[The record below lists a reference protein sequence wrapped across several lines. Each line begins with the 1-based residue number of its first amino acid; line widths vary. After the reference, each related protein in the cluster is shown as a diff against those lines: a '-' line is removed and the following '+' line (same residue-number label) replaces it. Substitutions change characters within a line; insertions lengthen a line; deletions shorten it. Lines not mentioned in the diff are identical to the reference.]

1 MNLIIKLILEYQREK
16 SDNVFEHLVFLLKDK
31 IGYFLRNVPDDDK
44 DDVRQEMLIGLY
56 QLTLRFNFGLVFLD
70 KSRFTEENLR
80 KMTEKNFRNADE
92 VMKQELLRLF
102 LKKYGS
108 DLFLS
113 AFHDPEAREK
123 WLYEYWMFC
132 NEIQFIGYLNRV
144 FGGKVS
150 DYFRK
155 RRREINSDV
164 RLYFDAFSS
173 ETRLYP
179 HARILSDEDVGF
191 LKRFIRN
198 GRVLSETE
206 VGKQLGITQQAVN
219 KRKKRIAV
227 KYKIKTKQR

>member
-132 NEIQFIGYLNRV
+132 NEI
-144 FGGKVS
+144 
-150 DYFRK
+150 
-155 RRREINSDV
+155 
-164 RLYFDAFSS
+164 
-173 ETRLYP
+173 
-179 HARILSDEDVGF
+179 
-191 LKRFIRN
+191 
-198 GRVLSETE
+198 
-206 VGKQLGITQQAVN
+206 
-219 KRKKRIAV
+219 
-227 KYKIKTKQR
+227 